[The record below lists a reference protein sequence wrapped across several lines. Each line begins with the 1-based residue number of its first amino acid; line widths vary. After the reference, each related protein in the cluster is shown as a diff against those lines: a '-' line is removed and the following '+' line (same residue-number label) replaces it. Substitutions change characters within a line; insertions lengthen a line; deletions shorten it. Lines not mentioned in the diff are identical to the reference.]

1 MLCLKMKSTNAVLG
15 INIKHLKMNMN
26 YDDAK
31 LSTEYIP
38 PKSGVV
44 ASAVVV
50 EIKSISVSGFLW
62 DAVGDGCYS

>member
-1 MLCLKMKSTNAVLG
+1 MLCLNMKSTNAVLG

-38 PKSGVV
+38 PKSGVA
-44 ASAVVV
+44 ASAVEV
-50 EIKSISVSGFLW
+50 EINQ
-62 DAVGDGCYS
+62 